1 MCELTVSFLQVNI
14 LPQGQSPVPFQLC
27 LQRLWRRTLK
37 YFNRLSLFILCIF
50 LPNDINILFE
60 DKLIVVSM
68 SMSNYSCEGECRAKA
83 KTASVEKSDVEP
95 LQFHIQVY
103 IFDKFFFH
111 ESFKY
116 LVP

>member
-1 MCELTVSFLQVNI
+1 
-14 LPQGQSPVPFQLC
+14 
-27 LQRLWRRTLK
+27 
-37 YFNRLSLFILCIF
+37 
-50 LPNDINILFE
+50 
-60 DKLIVVSM
+60 M

-95 LQFHIQVY
+95 LQFYIQVY

-116 LVP
+116 LVPWVQTCPEYLPTRPQLCQSL